1 MAEEV
6 EKFNPI
12 AILNDLQLV
21 DDSEVD
27 KYEKSLAEE
36 KEKERLSIIEE
47 NYKKKSSGVP
57 SRYLNESLETYK
69 PTPENVQPYKWIL
82 GFTNAV
88 INKKNTKN
96 IVYISGKFG
105 TGKTH
110 LGCGM
115 VRKLGGKIITSLELC
130 ITYDSCRDFKS
141 DSTRIYFLKHLCD
154 DNDVL
159 VIDEIGKGIASI
171 EKEIMPYIVNEFYGS
186 GKILVFLGNESKED
200 FNKTIGEAGT
210 DRMSEV
216 GVYLSLIGE
225 SCRGGNK

>member
-1 MAEEV
+1 MAEEKKVTV
-6 EKFNPI
+6 EL
-12 AILNDLQLV
+12 LNNLEMV
-21 DDSEVD
+21 DDAAVEE
-27 KYEKSLAEE
+27 YEKSLAAE
-36 KEKERLSIIEE
+36 KEKERLSVLEE
-47 NYKKKSSGVP
+47 NYKKNSGVP
-57 SRYLNESLETYK
+57 KRYLDESLETYK
-69 PTPENVQPYKWIL
+69 PTPENIQAYKWVQ
-82 GFTNAV
+82 GFINAV
-88 INKKNTKN
+88 IAKKNTKN

-115 VRKLGGKIITSLELC
+115 IRKLGGRIITSLELC
-130 ITYDSCRDFKS
+130 ITYDSCRDFKA
-141 DSTRIYFLKHLCD
+141 DTTRIHFLKHLCN

-200 FNKTIGEAGT
+200 FNKTIGEAGA
-210 DRMSEV
+210 DRMAEV

-225 SCRGGNK
+225 SCRIKKTA